1 MPAET
6 VGGGSMLIM
15 LLVMVAVMYF
25 MIWRQESKRKKQAE
39 EMRSSLNKGDEITT
53 IGGIMGRIVH
63 VTDETIVIET
73 SDDRVR
79 MELAKWA
86 VSSVGIQSGEQP
98 EEKKEEKKP
107 AKKEEEKKASDEDK
121 GDWNP
126 EL

>member
-25 MIWRQESKRKKQAE
+25 MIWRPESKRKKQAE
-39 EMRSSLNKGDEITT
+39 EMRSSLKKGDQITT
-53 IGGIMGRIVH
+53 IGGIMGRIVY

-79 MELAKWA
+79 MELAKWS
-86 VSSVGIQSGEQP
+86 VSTNNTARSDD
-98 EEKKEEKKP
+98 KKD
-107 AKKEEEKKASDEDK
+107 KKAEKTEEPAQIEDGK
-121 GDWNP
+121 
-126 EL
+126 E

>member
-15 LLVMVAVMYF
+15 LLVMVAVMYC
-25 MIWRQESKRKKQAE
+25 MIWRPESKRKKQAE
-39 EMRSSLNKGDEITT
+39 EMRSSLKKGDQITT

-79 MELAKWA
+79 MELAKWS
-86 VSSVGIQSGEQP
+86 VSTNNTARSDD
-98 EEKKEEKKP
+98 KKD
-107 AKKEEEKKASDEDK
+107 KKAEKTEEPAQIEDGK
-121 GDWNP
+121 
-126 EL
+126 E

>member
-25 MIWRQESKRKKQAE
+25 MIWRPESKRKKQAE
-39 EMRSSLNKGDEITT
+39 EMRSSLKKGDQITT

-73 SDDRVR
+73 SDDR
-79 MELAKWA
+79 MELAKWS
-86 VSSVGIQSGEQP
+86 VSTNNTARSDD
-98 EEKKEEKKP
+98 KKD
-107 AKKEEEKKASDEDK
+107 KKAEKTEEPAQIEDGK
-121 GDWNP
+121 
-126 EL
+126 E

>member
-25 MIWRQESKRKKQAE
+25 MIWRPESKRKKQAE
-39 EMRSSLNKGDEITT
+39 EMRSSLKKGDQITT
-53 IGGIMGRIVH
+53 IGGIMGRIVY

-79 MELAKWA
+79 MEPAKWS
-86 VSSVGIQSGEQP
+86 VSTNNTARSDD
-98 EEKKEEKKP
+98 KKD
-107 AKKEEEKKASDEDK
+107 KKAEKTEEPAQIEDGK
-121 GDWNP
+121 
-126 EL
+126 E

>member
-25 MIWRQESKRKKQAE
+25 MIWRPESKRKKQAE
-39 EMRSSLNKGDEITT
+39 EMRSSLKKGDQITT

-79 MELAKWA
+79 MELAKWS
-86 VSSVGIQSGEQP
+86 VSTNNTARSYLSEGEGRKG
-98 EEKKEEKKP
+98 KKD
-107 AKKEEEKKASDEDK
+107 KKAEKTEEPAQIEDGK
-121 GDWNP
+121 
-126 EL
+126 E

>member
-25 MIWRQESKRKKQAE
+25 MIWRPESKRKKQAE
-39 EMRSSLNKGDEITT
+39 EMSSSLKKGDQITT

-79 MELAKWA
+79 MELAKWS
-86 VSSVGIQSGEQP
+86 VSTNNTARSDD
-98 EEKKEEKKP
+98 KKD
-107 AKKEEEKKASDEDK
+107 KKAEKTEEPAQIEDGK
-121 GDWNP
+121 
-126 EL
+126 E

>member
-25 MIWRQESKRKKQAE
+25 MIWRPESKRKKQAE
-39 EMRSSLNKGDEITT
+39 EMRSSLKKGDQITT

-79 MELAKWA
+79 RELAKWS
-86 VSSVGIQSGEQP
+86 VSTNNTARSDD
-98 EEKKEEKKP
+98 KK
-107 AKKEEEKKASDEDK
+107 DK
-121 GDWNP
+121 
-126 EL
+126 

>member
-25 MIWRQESKRKKQAE
+25 MIWRPESKRKKQAE
-39 EMRSSLNKGDEITT
+39 EMRSSLKKGDQITT

-79 MELAKWA
+79 MELAKWS
-86 VSSVGIQSGEQP
+86 VSTNNTARSDDKKDKKVEKT
-98 EEKKEEKKP
+98 EEPAQIEDGKE
-107 AKKEEEKKASDEDK
+107 
-121 GDWNP
+121 
-126 EL
+126 

>member
-25 MIWRQESKRKKQAE
+25 MIWRPESKRKKQAE
-39 EMRSSLNKGDEITT
+39 EMRSSLKKGDQITT

-63 VTDETIVIET
+63 VTDETVVIET

-79 MELAKWA
+79 MELAKWS
-86 VSSVGIQSGEQP
+86 VSTNNTARSDD
-98 EEKKEEKKP
+98 KKD
-107 AKKEEEKKASDEDK
+107 KKAEKTEEPAQIEDGK
-121 GDWNP
+121 
-126 EL
+126 E